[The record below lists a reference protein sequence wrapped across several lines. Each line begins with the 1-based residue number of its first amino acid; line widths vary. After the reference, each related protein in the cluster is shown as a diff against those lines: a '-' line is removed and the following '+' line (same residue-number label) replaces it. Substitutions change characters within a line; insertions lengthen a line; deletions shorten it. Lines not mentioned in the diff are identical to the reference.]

1 MPKFSMK
8 AISIL
13 SISSLVFK
21 LFIIS
26 LPTNAMQP
34 TNHGFQGSKPNCTY
48 SIEIETTCAP
58 SAETT
63 DHVSVR
69 FSDFKGDLIIVKHL
83 NNPKLLYAP
92 KGGSKRG
99 GYGGFGRC
107 AIDVFEAS
115 GPCMSSRVCSLYL
128 KKVGADEWRPGW
140 VKVLHQQDGGHEE
153 PVSYV
158 FYFRTFVPENVWYGF
173 DYCHSKGG
181 FVPHVVSFNN

>member
-1 MPKFSMK
+1 MPKLPMK

-13 SISSLVFK
+13 SISSLVF
-21 LFIIS
+21 FIS
-26 LPTNAMQP
+26 LPTNAMHP
-34 TNHGFQGSKPNCTY
+34 INHGFQGAKPNCTY
-48 SIEIETTCAP
+48 SIEIETTCAQ

-69 FSDFKGDLIIVKHL
+69 FSDSKGDLIIVKHL
-83 NNPKLLYAP
+83 KNPKLLYAP

-107 AIDVFEAS
+107 AIDMFEAS
-115 GPCMSSRVCSLYL
+115 GPCMSSRVCSLYV
-128 KKVGADEWRPGW
+128 KKVGSDDWRPGW
-140 VKVLHQQDGGHEE
+140 VKVLHRQDGGQV

-181 FVPHVVSFNN
+181 FVPHVVSFDD